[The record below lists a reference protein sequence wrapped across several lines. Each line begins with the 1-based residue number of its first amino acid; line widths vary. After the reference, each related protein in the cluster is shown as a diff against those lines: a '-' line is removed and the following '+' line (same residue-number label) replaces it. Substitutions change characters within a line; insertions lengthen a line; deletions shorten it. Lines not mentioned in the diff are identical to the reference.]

1 MCFEIYELD
10 PIKFISGP
18 GLTWQAAL
26 KRIQVE
32 LDLFTD
38 DDMVLMIKKGIKGG
52 ICSTIHRYAKTNN
65 KHMSNFDKNKE
76 SSYLN
81 YCLVYKFYGQSVFQ
95 KLPTFNFEW
104 VEDTLQFNE
113 VFIKNY
119 TEKNKVGLFLKLM
132 LNIPKNYMNLMATYH
147 FYLKERNLEKSES
160 LLLAQ
165 KINVN
170 MLFT

>member
-1 MCFEIYELD
+1 MYLRSDVLLLADVFENLRKMCFEIYELD

-52 ICSTIHRYAKTNN
+52 ICSTIHRYAKASN

-81 YCLVYKFYGQSVFQ
+81 YCLVYKFYG
-95 KLPTFNFEW
+95 
-104 VEDTLQFNE
+104 
-113 VFIKNY
+113 
-119 TEKNKVGLFLKLM
+119 
-132 LNIPKNYMNLMATYH
+132 
-147 FYLKERNLEKSES
+147 
-160 LLLAQ
+160 
-165 KINVN
+165 
-170 MLFT
+170 